1 MKNKVQRPLVLN
13 RPSEDDVRAYAFHLY
28 EQSNCAPG
36 RDLENWW
43 EAIACLNANIP
54 AHRSHCRLYHHLNQA
69 ATAGVP
75 AVPLSLDS

>member
-1 MKNKVQRPLVLN
+1 MNNKSQRPPVSAE
-13 RPSEDDVRAYAFHLY
+13 PSEDDIRAYAYHLY

-54 AHRSHCRLYHHLNQA
+54 AHRSHGRLYHHLNRP
-69 ATAGVP
+69 TPAGVP
-75 AVPLSLDS
+75 AVPLSIDS